1 MRRLQKVMTGV
12 FLGGVLLG
20 GVGTGLAVVEYS
32 TLSYGGERLVGEE
45 YMVTK
50 NLDFE
55 FPQDGRMLVLVNNYY
70 LRHGNTRLETDASVP
85 VGLVRYEITYNEKRV
100 VPELIF
106 EPCEEEMPQEPDEE
120 SGAEE
125 PGEPE
130 GESVPE
136 GESQGPE
143 EGSVLDGESS
153 GPEGESLPEDE
164 QRAAEGESLPED
176 EQRAAEGESLPEGE
190 QQEPEKESIPREE
203 LREPVRLGYLELN
216 VWDRSNPFEVFMEN
230 KDYFL
235 EELKQR
241 KISSYREAYITAVTV
256 KVNPETRPYV
266 EVGNG
271 WR

>member
-45 YMVTK
+45 YLVTK

-55 FPQDGRMLVLVNNYY
+55 FPQDGRVLVLVDNYY
-70 LRHGNTRLETDASVP
+70 LRRNNVRLETDASVP
-85 VGLVRYEITYNEKRV
+85 AGLVRYEITYNEKRV
-100 VPELIF
+100 VPELLF
-106 EPCEEEMPQEPDEE
+106 EPCEEEMPQEAPQEPDEE

-130 GESVPE
+130 GEDIPE
-136 GESQGPE
+136 GERIPE
-143 EGSVLDGESS
+143 E
-153 GPEGESLPEDE
+153 ESLPEDE
-164 QRAAEGESLPED
+164 QRAAEGESLPD
-176 EQRAAEGESLPEGE
+176 GE
-190 QQEPEKESIPREE
+190 QQEPEKESAPKEE

-266 EVGNG
+266 EMGNG
-271 WR
+271 WY

>member
-45 YMVTK
+45 YLVTK

-55 FPQDGRMLVLVNNYY
+55 FPQDGRVLVLVDNYY
-70 LRHGNTRLETDASVP
+70 LRRSNVRLETDASVP
-85 VGLVRYEITYNEKRV
+85 AGLVRYEITYNEKRV
-100 VPELIF
+100 VPELLF
-106 EPCEEEMPQEPDEE
+106 EPCEEEMPQEAPQEPDEE

-130 GESVPE
+130 GEDIPE
-136 GESQGPE
+136 GERIPE
-143 EGSVLDGESS
+143 E
-153 GPEGESLPEDE
+153 
-164 QRAAEGESLPED
+164 ESLPED

-190 QQEPEKESIPREE
+190 QQEPEKESAPKEE

-256 KVNPETRPYV
+256 KVNPQTRPYV
-266 EVGNG
+266 EMGNS
-271 WR
+271 WY

>member
-12 FLGGVLLG
+12 FLGGILLG

-45 YMVTK
+45 YLVTK

-55 FPQDGRMLVLVNNYY
+55 FPQDGRVLVLADNYY
-70 LRHGNTRLETDASVP
+70 LRRSNVRLETDASVP
-85 VGLVRYEITYNEKRV
+85 AGLVRYEITYNEKRV
-100 VPELIF
+100 VPELLF
-106 EPCEEEMPQEPDEE
+106 EPWEEEMPQEAPQEPDEE
-120 SGAEE
+120 SAAEE

-130 GESVPE
+130 GEDTPK
-136 GESQGPE
+136 
-143 EGSVLDGESS
+143 
-153 GPEGESLPEDE
+153 GESLPD
-164 QRAAEGESLPED
+164 
-176 EQRAAEGESLPEGE
+176 GE
-190 QQEPEKESIPREE
+190 QQEPEKESAPGEE

-216 VWDRSNPFEVFMEN
+216 VWDRSNLFEVFMEN

-266 EVGNG
+266 EMGNG
-271 WR
+271 WY

>member
-45 YMVTK
+45 YLVTK

-55 FPQDGRMLVLVNNYY
+55 FPQDGRVLVLVDNYY
-70 LRHGNTRLETDASVP
+70 LRRNNVRLETDASVP
-85 VGLVRYEITYNEKRV
+85 AGLVRYEITYNEKRV
-100 VPELIF
+100 VPELLF
-106 EPCEEEMPQEPDEE
+106 EPCEEEMPQEAPQEPDEE

-130 GESVPE
+130 GEDTP
-136 GESQGPE
+136 
-143 EGSVLDGESS
+143 
-153 GPEGESLPEDE
+153 
-164 QRAAEGESLPED
+164 
-176 EQRAAEGESLPEGE
+176 EGESLPEGE
-190 QQEPEKESIPREE
+190 QQEPEKESAPKEE
-203 LREPVRLGYLELN
+203 FREPVRLGYLELN

-256 KVNPETRPYV
+256 KVNPQTRPYV
-266 EVGNG
+266 EMGNG
-271 WR
+271 WY

>member
-45 YMVTK
+45 YLVTK

-55 FPQDGRMLVLVNNYY
+55 FPQDGRVLVLVDNYY
-70 LRHGNTRLETDASVP
+70 LRRSNVRLETDASVP
-85 VGLVRYEITYNEKRV
+85 AGLVRYEITYNEKRV
-100 VPELIF
+100 VPELLF
-106 EPCEEEMPQEPDEE
+106 EPCEEGMPQEAPQEPDEE

-130 GESVPE
+130 GEDIPE
-136 GESQGPE
+136 GERIPE
-143 EGSVLDGESS
+143 E
-153 GPEGESLPEDE
+153 
-164 QRAAEGESLPED
+164 ESLPED

-190 QQEPEKESIPREE
+190 QQEPEKESAPGEE

-256 KVNPETRPYV
+256 KVNPQTRPYV
-266 EVGNG
+266 EMGNG
-271 WR
+271 WY